1 MAAIR
6 TRTGRNFP
14 IVWVHFCHLS
24 LHTESQAHTSKRKRH
39 ELTGPG
45 RPADT
50 TLKNLT
56 SGRHLA
62 HCRQMASLTR
72 QRQPAALGR
81 GPWERCAARCA
92 VKTRPRQ
99 ATRGL
104 TDDSIRMLP
113 EQKADGAFAGGGV
126 GLLLTGTAA
135 IVETDSVGGVAREY
149 RRGRA
154 INRLLRLNAV
164 RNL

>member
-1 MAAIR
+1 
-6 TRTGRNFP
+6 
-14 IVWVHFCHLS
+14 
-24 LHTESQAHTSKRKRH
+24 
-39 ELTGPG
+39 
-45 RPADT
+45 
-50 TLKNLT
+50 
-56 SGRHLA
+56 
-62 HCRQMASLTR
+62 
-72 QRQPAALGR
+72 
-81 GPWERCAARCA
+81 
-92 VKTRPRQ
+92 
-99 ATRGL
+99 
-104 TDDSIRMLP
+104 MLP